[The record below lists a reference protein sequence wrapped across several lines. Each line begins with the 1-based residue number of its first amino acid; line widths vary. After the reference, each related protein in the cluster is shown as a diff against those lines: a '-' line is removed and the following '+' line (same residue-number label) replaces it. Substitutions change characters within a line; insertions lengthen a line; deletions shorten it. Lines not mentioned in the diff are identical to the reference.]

1 MNFLAIETATA
12 ICSVACLKDNKLVDK
27 KEATIPRK
35 HAELLPEF
43 LLDVSKN
50 CQLSSVD
57 GIALSIGPGSFTGL
71 RIGLSF
77 AKGLAFS
84 RGLPLIPV
92 PTLFALASAATQA
105 TGIFKTILY
114 SHRDI
119 VFHQDFNNNSMGI
132 APVTEPTAASW
143 SDIQHNFRDYDNIFH
158 HGCDELNTSSIEL
171 LPVIPSAVAVA
182 RLARI
187 NYDAWVQSNPAEL
200 VPEYISSFE
209 IGK

>member
-1 MNFLAIETATA
+1 MNLLAIETATA
-12 ICSVACLKDNKLVDK
+12 ICSVACLKDDELVDK

-43 LLDVSKN
+43 LLGVAKN
-50 CQLSSVD
+50 CPLSSVD

-92 PTLFALASAATQA
+92 PTLYALASAAIDKIE
-105 TGIFKTILY
+105 IFKIILY

-119 VFHQDFNNNSMGI
+119 VFHQDFQAKNTGI
-132 APVTEPTAASW
+132 TPTTEPDAAKW
-143 SDIQHNFRDYDNIFH
+143 NDIQNRFGDYNKIFH
-158 HGCDELNTSSIEL
+158 YGCDALNTSSFDL

-187 NYDAWVQSNPAEL
+187 NYNTWVQSNPAEL
-200 VPEYISSFE
+200 VPEYISPFE